1 MDKKNRLIELL
12 PHYLALLILI
22 FLVLAIVRAAV
33 GDLGFWIEL
42 AIVIAVGLGYPTLV
56 RVLGIAPSAWE
67 RPDEQ

>member
-1 MDKKNRLIELL
+1 MVNRSRLVELL

-22 FLVLAIVRAAV
+22 FLVLAIVRATM

-42 AIVIAVGLGYPTLV
+42 AIVVAVGLGYPTVV
-56 RVLGIAPSAWE
+56 RMLGVAPSAWD